1 MTKEDLVLILQVLT
15 EAKETRAIKK
25 LKDKVSIFVE
35 RHNLDEN
42 YQKSMKELADR
53 MQKLEPIEENED
65 NN

>member
-15 EAKETRAIKK
+15 EAKETREIKK

-42 YQKSMKELADR
+42 YQKSMQELATR
-53 MQKLEPIEENED
+53 MQKLEPVPETDEN
-65 NN
+65 